1 MMVKILIGCF
11 MIVATSLVH
20 TLVTYLVFYLIH
32 KQLYGKSLLRKILNV
47 NYIVLIT
54 TLAAFLEAAIW
65 SGTYLAIGAFR
76 AFEEAM
82 YFSFVTFTTVGYGDI
97 VLREDFRLLGSLE
110 AANGVIMFGWS
121 TAIVITAIQ
130 KVYFQ
135 QKDVPAGN

>member
-1 MMVKILIGCF
+1 MFVKILIGCS

-20 TLVTYLVFYLIH
+20 TLVTYMVFYIIH
-32 KQLYGKSLLRKILNV
+32 KQLYGKSLLRKIMNI

-54 TLAAFLEAAIW
+54 TLAAFLEAVIW
-65 SGTYLAIGAFR
+65 SVTYLSIGAFR
-76 AFEEAM
+76 AFEEAL

-97 VLREDFRLLGSLE
+97 VLRDNYRLLTSLE

-130 KVYFQ
+130 KVYF
-135 QKDVPAGN
+135 KTSE

>member
-1 MMVKILIGCF
+1 MFVKILIGCS

-20 TLVTYLVFYLIH
+20 TLVTYVVFYIIH
-32 KQLYGKSLLRKILNV
+32 KQLYGNSLLRKIMHV

-54 TLAAFLEAAIW
+54 TVAAFLEALIW
-65 SGTYLAIGAFR
+65 SVTYLGIGAFQ
-76 AFEEAM
+76 AFEEAL

-97 VLREDFRLLGSLE
+97 VLREDFRLLASLE

-130 KVYFQ
+130 KVYF
-135 QKDVPAGN
+135 KTSE

>member
-1 MMVKILIGCF
+1 MFVKILIGCS

-20 TLVTYLVFYLIH
+20 TFVTYVVFYIIH
-32 KQLYGKSLLRKILNV
+32 KQLYGKSLLRKILNI

-54 TLAAFLEAAIW
+54 TLAAFLEAVIW
-65 SGTYLAIGAFR
+65 SVTYMSIGAFR
-76 AFEEAM
+76 AFEEAL

-97 VLREDFRLLGSLE
+97 VLRDNYRLLTSLE

-130 KVYFQ
+130 KVYF
-135 QKDVPAGN
+135 KTSE